1 MNNLLVLLSQSVSI
15 LTHSSYDI
23 SQIIFGNSRWSR
35 RIYAY
40 KNQFF
45 DYTFIR
51 IRMTSKNIEVCGSN
65 LTQESC
71 VSSVESTVPEHL
83 DAGINNGDD
92 SFETWVSAES
102 EFDNTIDETWVSAES
117 EFNNS
122 SGDLMETSQSC
133 VVIGSIPGFL

>member
-1 MNNLLVLLSQSVSI
+1 MPEHLDAGINNGDDSFETWVSI
-15 LTHSSYDI
+15 VS
-23 SQIIFGNSRWSR
+23 NSGTEGGLEEFML
-35 RIYAY
+35 I

-51 IRMTSKNIEVCGSN
+51 IRMTSKNIEVRGSN
-65 LTQESC
+65 SIQESC
-71 VSSVESTVPEHL
+71 ISSVESTVPEHL

-122 SGDLMETSQSC
+122 SGDLIETSQSC
-133 VVIGSIPGFL
+133 VVTGSIPGFL

>member
-1 MNNLLVLLSQSVSI
+1 M
-15 LTHSSYDI
+15 YD
-23 SQIIFGNSRWSR
+23 
-35 RIYAY
+35 
-40 KNQFF
+40 
-45 DYTFIR
+45 R

-65 LTQESC
+65 LIQESC

-102 EFDNTIDETWVSAES
+102 EFDNTIDETWVSVES

-122 SGDLMETSQSC
+122 SGDLMETNQSC
-133 VVIGSIPGFL
+133 VVTGSIPGFL

>member
-1 MNNLLVLLSQSVSI
+1 
-15 LTHSSYDI
+15 
-23 SQIIFGNSRWSR
+23 
-35 RIYAY
+35 
-40 KNQFF
+40 
-45 DYTFIR
+45 
-51 IRMTSKNIEVCGSN
+51 MTSENIEV
-65 LTQESC
+65 QESC
-71 VSSVESTVPEHL
+71 NSSIESTVPEHL

-133 VVIGSIPGFL
+133 VVTGSIPIPITIFSELHHIFLTSER